1 MKNLLI
7 ISSTKNT
14 NFDLSQDIKSF
25 FDNKNGVNCSII
37 SLEEFNLPL
46 YRPDLEEE
54 FKALSSFPKDIDK
67 VKNFIVKSDAL
78 IWCSPEYNG
87 GVSPILTN
95 MIAWISRA
103 TDDWRDG
110 FKDKH
115 SLVCSS
121 SGGNGKHFIEGF
133 TLQLSYLGS
142 KVMDK
147 SIIKTKKNDIIKSDF
162 EDILGD
168 FYNSINKT

>member
-1 MKNLLI
+1 MKKLLI
-7 ISSTKNT
+7 ISSTRNS
-14 NFDLSQDIKSF
+14 NFDLSQDIKSY
-25 FDNKNGVNCSII
+25 FDNKEDISCSII
-37 SLEEFNLPL
+37 SLEEFDLPL
-46 YRPDLEEE
+46 YRPELEEK
-54 FKALSSFPKDIDK
+54 FKESSSFPEDIDK
-67 VKNFIVKSDAL
+67 VKSFIVKSDAL

-103 TDDWRDG
+103 TDDWREG

-133 TLQLSYLGS
+133 SLQLSYLGS

-147 SIIKTKKNDIIKSDF
+147 SIIKTKKSDINKSDF
-162 EDILGD
+162 EGILGD
-168 FYNSINKT
+168 FYHSFNKV

>member
-7 ISSTKNT
+7 ISSTKNS
-14 NFDLSQDIKSF
+14 NFDLSQDIKSY
-25 FDNKNGVNCSII
+25 FDNKEDISCSVI
-37 SLEEFNLPL
+37 SLEEFDLPL
-46 YRPDLEEE
+46 YRPELEEK
-54 FKALSSFPKDIDK
+54 FKESSSFPEDIDK
-67 VKNFIVKSDAL
+67 VKSFIVKSDAL

-103 TDDWRDG
+103 TDDWREG

-133 TLQLSYLGS
+133 SLQLSYLGS

-147 SIIKTKKNDIIKSDF
+147 SIIKTKKNDINKSDF
-162 EDILGD
+162 EGILGD
-168 FYNSINKT
+168 FYHSFNKV

>member
-1 MKNLLI
+1 MKKLLI
-7 ISSTKNT
+7 ISSTRNS
-14 NFDLSQDIKSF
+14 NFDLSQDIKSY
-25 FDNKNGVNCSII
+25 FDNKEDVSCSVI
-37 SLEEFNLPL
+37 SLEEFDLPL
-46 YRPDLEEE
+46 YRPELEEK
-54 FKALSSFPKDIDK
+54 FKESSSFPEDIDK
-67 VKNFIVKSDAL
+67 VKSFIVKSDVL

-103 TDDWRDG
+103 TDDWREG

-133 TLQLSYLGS
+133 SLQLSYLGS

-147 SIIKTKKNDIIKSDF
+147 SIIKTKKSDINKSDF
-162 EDILGD
+162 EGILGD
-168 FYNSINKT
+168 FYHSFNKV

>member
-7 ISSTKNT
+7 ISSTKNS
-14 NFDLSQDIKSF
+14 NFDLSQDIKSY
-25 FDNKNGVNCSII
+25 FDNKEDISCSVI
-37 SLEEFNLPL
+37 SLEEFDLPL
-46 YRPDLEEE
+46 YRPELEEK
-54 FKALSSFPKDIDK
+54 FKESSSFPEDIDK
-67 VKNFIVKSDAL
+67 VKSFIVKSDAL

-103 TDDWRDG
+103 TDDWREG

-142 KVMDK
+142 KVMNK
-147 SIIKTKKNDIIKSDF
+147 SIIKTKKNDITKSDF
-162 EDILGD
+162 ERILED
-168 FYNSINKT
+168 FYHSFNKV

>member
-1 MKNLLI
+1 MKKLLI
-7 ISSTKNT
+7 ISSTKNS
-14 NFDLSQDIKSF
+14 NFDLSHEIKSY
-25 FDNKNGVNCSII
+25 FDDKEDINCSVI
-37 SLEEFNLPL
+37 SLEEFKLPL

-54 FKALSSFPKDIDK
+54 FKASSSFPEDIDK

-103 TDDWRDG
+103 TDDWREG

-133 TLQLSYLGS
+133 SLQLSYLGS

-147 SIIKTKKNDIIKSDF
+147 SIIKTKKNDITKSDF
-162 EDILGD
+162 DGILKD
-168 FYNSINKT
+168 FYNSFNKV

>member
-1 MKNLLI
+1 MKKLLI
-7 ISSTKNT
+7 ISSTKNS
-14 NFDLSQDIKSF
+14 NFDLSQDIKSY
-25 FDNKNGVNCSII
+25 FDNKEDISCSVI
-37 SLEEFNLPL
+37 SLEEFDLPL
-46 YRPDLEEE
+46 YRPELEEK
-54 FKALSSFPKDIDK
+54 FKESSSFPEDIDK
-67 VKNFIVKSDAL
+67 VKTFILKSDAL

-103 TDDWRDG
+103 TDDWREG

-133 TLQLSYLGS
+133 SLQLSYLGS

-147 SIIKTKKNDIIKSDF
+147 SIIKTKKK
-162 EDILGD
+162 
-168 FYNSINKT
+168 